1 MNVLSVFFSIMN
13 RRLYKNLL
21 HLSKIHKMKI
31 RLESLDIFRGITI
44 CFMII
49 VNTPGDWAIAFNM
62 LEHAKWDGFTPTDLV
77 FPSFV
82 FITGVS
88 SWFSFKGFNHILS
101 KEALVKIWT
110 RTALLFLMGVALYAF
125 PFYNKPIHTWRIMG
139 VLERIAL
146 CYGIGA
152 TLGLL
157 LNQKQIIGL
166 SVALLLGYWGILL
179 GFGDLTMLGNAVRKF
194 DIFVMGESHLYTGEG
209 VAFDPEGILSTLP
222 SLVTY
227 FIGLLTGEFLEK
239 IKDKTLIINRLSLVG
254 ALLIV
259 GGLAWDFA
267 FPINKK
273 LWTSSY
279 VLLAG
284 GLSLLIFTL
293 CYYVVDVLGKKNW
306 GQFFKVFGTNAIL
319 AYMISEVFILC
330 LIEFIRV
337 KEAHDIVI
345 NGHQTAFR
353 YGFALW
359 FGENDFASLLFALAY
374 MFVCWLM
381 VYAFYRK
388 NIFLKI

>member
-1 MNVLSVFFSIMN
+1 
-13 RRLYKNLL
+13 
-21 HLSKIHKMKI
+21 MKI

-49 VNTPGDWAIAFNM
+49 VNTPGDWSIAFNM

-88 SWFSFKGFNHILS
+88 SWFAFKGFNHTLS
-101 KEALVKIWT
+101 KEALTKIWK
-110 RTALLFLMGVALYAF
+110 RTAIMFLMGVALYAF
-125 PFYNKPIHTWRIMG
+125 PFYNKPISTWRIMG

-166 SVALLLGYWGILL
+166 CVALLLGYWGILL

-194 DIFVMGESHLYTGEG
+194 DIFVMGESHLYMGEG

-227 FIGLLTGEFLEK
+227 FIGLLTGQFLEK
-239 IKDKTLIINRLSLVG
+239 TKDKTLIINRLSLVG

-259 GGLAWDFA
+259 GGLVWDFA

-284 GLSLLIFTL
+284 GLSMLIFTL

-319 AYMISEVFILC
+319 AYMISEVLILI
-330 LIEFIRV
+330 LIEFIHIN
-337 KEAHDIVI
+337 EARDIVI
-345 NGHQTAFR
+345 NGHQAIFR

-359 FGENDFASLLFALAY
+359 FGETDFASLLFALTY
-374 MFVCWLM
+374 MFICWLM
-381 VYAFYRK
+381 VYVFYRK

>member
-1 MNVLSVFFSIMN
+1 MGIFFSKK
-13 RRLYKNLL
+13 RL
-21 HLSKIHKMKI
+21 HLSKIYKMKI

-49 VNTPGDWAIAFNM
+49 VNTPGGAIVFDA
-62 LEHAKWDGFTPTDLV
+62 LEHAKWHGFTPTDLV

-88 SWFSFKGFNHILS
+88 TWFSFKGFNHTLS
-101 KEALVKIWT
+101 QEAFLKIWK
-110 RTALLFLMGVALYAF
+110 RAAILFLLGVALYAF
-125 PFYNKPIHTWRIMG
+125 PYHNRPLSTWRIMG

-157 LNQKQIIGL
+157 LNRKQIMALCG
-166 SVALLLGYWGILL
+166 VLLLGYWGLL
-179 GFGDLTMLGNAVRKF
+179 YGFGDLSLLGNAVRKF
-194 DIFVMGESHLYTGEG
+194 DILVMGEAHLYNGEG
-209 VAFDPEGILSTLP
+209 VRFDPEGILSTLP

-227 FIGLLTGEFLEK
+227 FIGLMTGEFLDK
-239 IKDKTLIINRLSLVG
+239 NDDKTLIINRLSMTGILLV
-254 ALLIV
+254 V
-259 GGLAWDFA
+259 GGLLWDFA

-284 GLSLLIFTL
+284 GLSMLIFTL

-319 AYMISEVFILC
+319 AYLISEFLILF
-330 LIEFIRV
+330 LNEFIHIN
-337 KEAHDIVI
+337 EAKDIVL
-345 NGHQTAFR
+345 NGQEIIFR

-359 FGENDFASLLFALAY
+359 FGDADFASLLFALAY

>member
-1 MNVLSVFFSIMN
+1 LKRNN
-13 RRLYKNLL
+13 L

-49 VNTPGDWAIAFNM
+49 VNTPGDWSIAFNA
-62 LEHAKWDGFTPTDLV
+62 LEHAKWHGFTPTDLV

-88 SWFSFKGFNHILS
+88 TWFSFKGFNHTLS
-101 KEALVKIWT
+101 QEAFVKIWK
-110 RTALLFLMGVALYAF
+110 RAAILFLLGVALYAF
-125 PFYNKPIHTWRIMG
+125 PFYNRPLSTWRIMG

-157 LNQKQIIGL
+157 LNRKQIMALCG
-166 SVALLLGYWGILL
+166 VLLLGYWGLL
-179 GFGDLTMLGNAVRKF
+179 YGFGDLSLLGNAVRKF
-194 DIFVMGESHLYTGEG
+194 DILVMGEAHLYNGEG
-209 VAFDPEGILSTLP
+209 VRFDPEGILSTLP

-227 FIGLLTGEFLEK
+227 FIGLMTGEFLDK
-239 IKDKTLIINRLSLVG
+239 NDDKTLIINRLSMTG
-254 ALLIV
+254 ILLIV
-259 GGLAWDFA
+259 VGLLWDFA

-284 GLSLLIFTL
+284 GLSMLIFTL
-293 CYYVVDVLGKKNW
+293 CYYVVDVLGKKSW

-319 AYMISEVFILC
+319 AYLISEFLILF
-330 LIEFIRV
+330 LNEFIHIN
-337 KEAHDIVI
+337 EAKDIVL
-345 NGHQTAFR
+345 NGQEIIFR

-359 FGENDFASLLFALAY
+359 FGETDFASLLFALAY

-381 VYAFYRK
+381 VYVFYRK
-388 NIFLKI
+388 KVFLKI

>member
-1 MNVLSVFFSIMN
+1 
-13 RRLYKNLL
+13 
-21 HLSKIHKMKI
+21 MKI

-88 SWFSFKGFNHILS
+88 SWFSFKGFNHTLS

-125 PFYNKPIHTWRIMG
+125 PFYNRPLSTWRIMG

-157 LNQKQIIGL
+157 LNRKQIMAL
-166 SVALLLGYWGILL
+166 SGVLLLGYWGLL
-179 GFGDLTMLGNAVRKF
+179 YGFGDLSLLGNVVRKF
-194 DIFVMGESHLYTGEG
+194 DILVMGKAHLYNGEG
-209 VAFDPEGILSTLP
+209 VRFDPEGILSTLP

-227 FIGLLTGEFLEK
+227 FIGLMAGEFLEK
-239 IKDKTLIINRLSLVG
+239 NDDKSLIINRLSMTGILLV
-254 ALLIV
+254 V
-259 GGLAWDFA
+259 GGLLWDFV

-284 GLSLLIFTL
+284 GLSMLIFTL

-319 AYMISEVFILC
+319 AYMISEVLILI
-330 LIEFIRV
+330 LIEFVHIN
-337 KEAHDIVI
+337 EAHDIVI
-345 NGHQTAFR
+345 NGHQVLFR

-359 FGENDFASLLFALAY
+359 FGETDFASLLFALAY

-381 VYAFYRK
+381 VYVFYRK